1 MSTSRDGRALAK
13 RHVWLT
19 SAIIAASIGLLP
31 RITSSASVQVYSVD
45 RPEHP
50 LLTPITSGPV
60 NATSWNLI
68 GTLMGLLVLAVSQE
82 GWSLRRLLDAT
93 IAHAISTACIFPII
107 VCFGGPLNMST
118 AILSAQ
124 IGALTIFPAIY
135 ILGLPSLDSNGVAAR
150 YRLTRL
156 LCEFSPQSTTERL
169 IVRSAV
175 GTIVGA
181 WIGGLA
187 LALDWD
193 RPWQTYPLT
202 PTIGASA
209 GFICGAL
216 SV

>member
-1 MSTSRDGRALAK
+1 MRDERTLRKRRSKANVGFTNSTEISSFQNISFTFVYSTFALWILNFTMSTSRDGRALAK
-13 RHVWLT
+13 RPVWLT

-82 GWSLRRLLDAT
+82 GWSFRRLLDAT

-156 LCEFSPQSTTERL
+156 LCEFR
-169 IVRSAV
+169 
-175 GTIVGA
+175 
-181 WIGGLA
+181 
-187 LALDWD
+187 
-193 RPWQTYPLT
+193 
-202 PTIGASA
+202 
-209 GFICGAL
+209 
-216 SV
+216 